1 MNNEVTKADLVE
13 MFSGLETRL
22 TEKIETEI
30 ADLAQN
36 TSRGFTAVE
45 RRLDRIDERLDRLE
59 MNHSRRLDNL
69 EEKVSTISAV
79 LAKT

>member
-69 EEKVSTISAV
+69 EEKVGTISAV
-79 LAKT
+79 LVKA